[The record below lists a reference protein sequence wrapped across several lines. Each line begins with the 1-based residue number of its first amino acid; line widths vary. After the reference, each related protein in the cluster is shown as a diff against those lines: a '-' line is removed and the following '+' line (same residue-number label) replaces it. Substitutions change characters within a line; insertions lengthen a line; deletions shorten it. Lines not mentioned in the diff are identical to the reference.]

1 MEHCDVPAALPAL
14 RPMDL
19 TLSDPS
25 YTDRLISFFASLGRT
40 LRSPEPGRLVLDEE
54 LAELELAMY
63 LRVWHVLHPNAV
75 VTVGG
80 AA

>member
-1 MEHCDVPAALPAL
+1 
-14 RPMDL
+14 MDL

-40 LRSPEPGRLVLDEE
+40 LRSPEPGKLVLDEE
-54 LAELELAMY
+54 LADLELAMY

-75 VTVGG
+75 VSVVASG
-80 AA
+80 